1 MMQRN
6 QHNKREHTAPAAPD
20 SQQVARRCGH
30 RDAVELAM
38 SNLTDQEMRSLL
50 VDIIS
55 DGFNRSLNA
64 LEEAGAINTRELRSA
79 YSGIGSKYYD
89 LVTEQIDYSAQF
101 GAARINSLLT
111 DRAPDEGS

>member
-20 SQQVARRCGH
+20 SQQVARRCG

-89 LVTEQIDYSAQF
+89 LVTEQIADTAQF
-101 GAARINSLLT
+101 GAARISSLLA

>member
-1 MMQRN
+1 
-6 QHNKREHTAPAAPD
+6 
-20 SQQVARRCGH
+20 
-30 RDAVELAM
+30 M

-89 LVTEQIDYSAQF
+89 LVTEQIDTQLNTGQLGSIACSLIVRPMR
-101 GAARINSLLT
+101 ARRHIVDLPFAPLLAIGRLT
-111 DRAPDEGS
+111 LPPN